1 MAREKKTK
9 TGEQQRSVS
18 VDTEKMIQGVNLVF
32 SGAVK
37 MLEAMGSAIDGSLV
51 LNTANVAIFKDTG
64 GNGDDNGG
72 DNGGESENKATADDD
87 CTEAVEEE
95 PKAESMAESES
106 EAQENQE
113 KSDASPSVTIDD
125 ITRIIVRKI
134 KQKKSNN
141 EKIGQIL
148 KSYGVGKVSDLSPE
162 KYEAFVTDLAAL

>member
-95 PKAESMAESES
+95 PEAESNAEPES
-106 EAQENQE
+106 DTQENQE

>member
-18 VDTEKMIQGVNLVF
+18 VDTEKMIQGVNIVF

-72 DNGGESENKATADDD
+72 DNSGESENKATADDD

-95 PKAESMAESES
+95 PKAESMAEPES